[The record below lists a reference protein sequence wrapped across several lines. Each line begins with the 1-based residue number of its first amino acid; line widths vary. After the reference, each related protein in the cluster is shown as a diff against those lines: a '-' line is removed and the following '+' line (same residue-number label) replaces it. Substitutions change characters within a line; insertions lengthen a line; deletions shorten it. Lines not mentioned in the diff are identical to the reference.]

1 MEKRTNTATWS
12 EKYKRWQINVQ
23 RDGRRRSFYSSTPG
37 RKGQREANAK
47 ADAWLVDGV
56 DNTGARVS
64 ALYVDFIASKKQ
76 STGRS
81 HWRNIESRYKN
92 HIEPAIG
99 HKRIDRITENDLQ
112 GIINKAYSVHGLAA
126 KTLCSLRADLT
137 AFLKFCRREKVTTLI
152 PEGLT
157 VPAGAKRP
165 EKRIVQPRDLIKL
178 FNCDTTIYRG
188 QRVPEPY
195 IHAFRFEVLTGFRPG
210 EINGLEWG
218 DIVGKDVHLKRAKNI
233 YGEITQGKNHNA
245 VRLHTM
251 SDLAAA
257 EIEAQRALTGGGV
270 SVFEISCLQTYYKH
284 WTRYLSANNMEHTSP
299 YELRHTFVSIAK
311 RLPEGL
317 VKPLV
322 GHSQSMDTFGVYGHE
337 IEGEANDTAQRVND
351 LFMEILERKA

>member
-47 ADAWLVDGV
+47 ADAWLVEGV

-64 ALYVDFIASKKQ
+64 VLYADFISSKKE

-81 HWRNIESRYKN
+81 HWRAVESRYKN
-92 HIEPAIG
+92 HVEPIIG

-112 GIINKAYSVHGLAA
+112 NIINKAYSQHNLAR
-126 KTLCSLRADLT
+126 KTLCSLRADLS
-137 AFLKFCRREKVTTLI
+137 AFLKYCRRAKVTTLV
-152 PEGLT
+152 PEGL
-157 VPAGAKRP
+157 VIPAGARRQ

-188 QRVPEPY
+188 KRVKEPY

-210 EINGLEWG
+210 EINGLEWA
-218 DIVGKDVHLKRAKNI
+218 DIVGMDVHLKRAKNI
-233 YGEITQGKNHNA
+233 FGEITQGKNQNA
-245 VRLHTM
+245 VRRHTM
-251 SDLAAA
+251 SALAAA
-257 EIEAQRALTGGGV
+257 EIEAQRQLTGGGT
-270 SVFEISCLQTYYKH
+270 SVFDISTLQTYYKH
-284 WTRYLSANNMEHTSP
+284 WQRYLAANNMAYTTP

-337 IEGEANDTAQRVND
+337 IEGEANNTAQRVND
-351 LFMEILERKA
+351 LFVEILEHKA

>member
-1 MEKRTNTATWS
+1 MEKRTNTAVWS
-12 EKYKRWQINVQ
+12 DKYQRWQINVQ

-56 DNTGARVS
+56 DNTQTRVS
-64 ALYVDFIASKKQ
+64 SLYADFLRSLQ
-76 STGRS
+76 ESTGRS
-81 HWRNIESRYKN
+81 HWRSVESRYKN
-92 HIEPAIG
+92 HIEPIIG

-112 GIINKAYSVHGLAA
+112 SIINKAYSQHNLAQ
-126 KTLCSLRADLT
+126 KTLCSLRADLS
-137 AFLKFCRREKVTTLI
+137 AFLKYCRRAKVTTLV

-157 VPAGAKRP
+157 IPAGAKRP

-210 EINGLEWG
+210 EINGLEWD
-218 DIVGKDVHLKRAKNI
+218 DIVGTDVHLKRAKNI
-233 YGEITQGKNHNA
+233 HGEITQGKNQNA
-245 VRLHTM
+245 VRRHTM
-251 SDLAAA
+251 SPLAAA
-257 EIEAQRALTGGGV
+257 EIEAQRQLTGDRT
-270 SVFEISCLQTYYKH
+270 SVFDISCLHTYYNH
-284 WTRYLSANNMEHTSP
+284 WTRYLAANGMEHTAP

-311 RLPEGL
+311 QLPEGI
-317 VKPLV
+317 VKSLV

-337 IEGEANDTAQRVND
+337 IDGEANDTAQRVND
-351 LFMEILERKA
+351 LFTGILQSKA